1 METVRR
7 EQVSV
12 AGEPGHNRQQACGEG
27 SVEEILGWGI
37 SRLDEGAGRV
47 LRQGSRHAII
57 CRKGGERVY
66 CIEGFPN
73 LTKGEALAIR
83 GIMERFRERQEFAGA
98 QGAGERNEFGQ
109 PHGSGGRQ
117 GETAH
122 QAYPKAGAIEK
133 ALNEYCAKEMLA
145 LDNDQREYLL
155 SVLHCMVF
163 GFGVLSELLGDDTIE
178 EIAII
183 GLGREKPVYVYERS
197 FGWMRTNIYFSSET
211 VVRNL
216 VNRMGM
222 QIGRR
227 LAMQTPRM
235 NAVLPDGS
243 RLNACIEPVAFSGPC
258 VTIRKFRQK
267 PFTPAELA
275 ANRTISAEALAFLWM
290 AMQTDV
296 SMVICGNTGSGKTTT
311 MNALFSFIPK
321 DERIIITE
329 ETPEINLPH
338 AHVVKLNTSEN
349 LGIGMDALI
358 TDSLRMRPDRVIV
371 GEVRNAEELGAFVNT
386 ILAGQGKGSYATFHA
401 QSAAECV
408 ARMRKLG
415 VMEIDISVIDLIV
428 VQKRWNR
435 VSARGNSEVR
445 KVTEIAEVSE
455 CAGKA
460 KLNTLFGFDYAK
472 GKLVRRNASAKVME
486 KLLRT
491 YPKGREGIEEEM
503 HSREA
508 LIKSL
513 AGKDLEIAEFF
524 RRINFGGGE

>member
-7 EQVSV
+7 GQVSF
-12 AGEPGHNRQQACGEG
+12 AGEPGHNPQQSCGAG

-37 SRLDEGAGRV
+37 SRIGEGAGRV
-47 LRQGSRHAII
+47 LRQGGRHAII
-57 CRKGGERVY
+57 RCRGGERVY

-73 LTKGEALAIR
+73 LTRGEALAIR
-83 GIMERFRERQEFAGA
+83 GIMERFRERQELEQHKFNA
-98 QGAGERNEFGQ
+98 
-109 PHGSGGRQ
+109 S
-117 GETAH
+117 
-122 QAYPKAGAIEK
+122 AIEK
-133 ALNEYCAKEMLA
+133 ALNEYCAKELLE
-145 LDNDQREYLL
+145 LDSDQREYLL
-155 SVLHCMVF
+155 SVLHRMVF
-163 GFGVLSELLGDDTIE
+163 GFGVLSELLDDDAIE
-178 EIAII
+178 EIAVI
-183 GLGREKPVYVYERS
+183 GLGKEKPVHVYERS
-197 FGWMRTNIYFSSET
+197 FGWLRTNIYFSSET

-258 VTIRKFRQK
+258 VTIRKFRKK

-296 SMVICGNTGSGKTTT
+296 SVVICGNTGSGKTTT
-311 MNALFSFIPK
+311 MNALFSFIPAA
-321 DERIIITE
+321 ERIIVTE
-329 ETPEINLPH
+329 ETPEISLPH
-338 AHVVKLNTSEN
+338 AHVVKLNTAEN

-371 GEVRNAEELGAFVNT
+371 GEVRNGEELGAFVNT

-401 QSAAECV
+401 QSAAECI

-415 VMEIDISVIDLIV
+415 VMEIDLSAIDLIV

-445 KVTEIAEVSE
+445 KVVEIAEVSGSAGNGKLAGE
-455 CAGKA
+455 SGDTGKA
-460 KLNTLFGFDYAK
+460 KLNTLFAFDYAK
-472 GKLVRRNASAKVME
+472 DALVRKNPSEKVME
-486 KLLRT
+486 KMLRT
-491 YPKGREGIEEEM
+491 YPAGRAGIEKEMRGREF
-503 HSREA
+503 
-508 LIKSL
+508 LIRSL
-513 AGKDLEIAEFF
+513 AGKEIGMGEFF
-524 RRINFGGGE
+524 TRINKGGGAE